1 MSENDSIF
9 QPPESESSDKP
20 NDADLKA
27 LQDSANKNREL
38 YKYEKP
44 NPAYLEW
51 FPTPEGVGELAIVI
65 NIPEFTSLCPKTGQ
79 PDSGDIV
86 IKYYP
91 DKRCIESKSLKLY
104 IMGFRMFGEFHE
116 SCCRRIMN
124 DLVELLDPLDMTV
137 SGKFFWRG
145 GINFNPCVRYARPD
159 DGAVLP
165 LYQR

>member
-1 MSENDSIF
+1 MKMNEHDSGEAP
-9 QPPESESSDKP
+9 QL
-20 NDADLKA
+20 NA
-27 LQDSANKNREL
+27 LADSAAANREL
-38 YKYEKP
+38 YKFNEP
-44 NPAYLEW
+44 NPDYLEW
-51 FPTPEGVGELAIVI
+51 FPTPEGVGELAIII

-79 PDSGDIV
+79 PDSGDIL

-124 DLVELLDPLDMTV
+124 DLVKLLDPLDMTV
-137 SGKFFWRG
+137 SGEFFWRG
-145 GINFNPCVRYARPD
+145 GINFNPVVRYARPD

-165 LYQR
+165 QYQR